1 MIEPTQTD
9 IELNT
14 KLLTQACLI
23 GDLKTIQRLI
33 PISNHPTGD
42 YSYTLR
48 RAATLGYIDIV
59 EFLIPFS
66 DPKAQHSE
74 ALSRAAMYGH
84 TDIVRL
90 LLPVSDPTANGCQA
104 LKLAAKYGNVDIIK
118 LLLPVSDYQ
127 LVLQKNI
134 GHTGAVFL
142 QPCID
147 EYETLLQKER
157 LHNTLAH
164 IDESKSNNAKRKI

>member
-1 MIEPTQTD
+1 MNQV
-9 IELNT
+9 
-14 KLLTQACLI
+14 K
-23 GDLKTIQRLI
+23 RLI
-33 PISNHPTGD
+33 PVSDPKASN
-42 YSYTLR
+42 SLALR

-66 DPKAQHSE
+66 DPKAKHSE

-84 TDIVRL
+84 TDIVQL
-90 LLPVSDPTANGCQA
+90 LLPVSDPRAKDSEA
-104 LKLAAKYGNVDIIK
+104 LQLAAKYGNVDIIN

-127 LVLQKNI
+127 LVLKKNI
-134 GHTGAVFL
+134 GNTGAVFL
-142 QPCID
+142 QQCID

-164 IDESKSNNAKRKI
+164 IDESKSNYAKRKI